1 MNMKFAELLK
11 NQIIGNNINLVSFDT
26 NSLSEWL
33 KSNFV
38 SLLGNHNI
46 SVNTITL
53 TKLDNN
59 SYKSLF
65 SLNAQNEKDSYVME
79 FGILK
84 SNEYI
89 EQANEILNRLSVL
102 FLEDNFS
109 KLDLLNIL
117 KKNRFNLSKI
127 NNVNTLLIYKS
138 EYCQEHI

>member
-11 NQIIGNNINLVSFDT
+11 NQIIGNDINLVSFDT

>member
-1 MNMKFAELLK
+1 MKFAELLK
-11 NQIIGNNINLVSFDT
+11 NQIIGNDINLVSFDT

-127 NNVNTLLIYKS
+127 NNVNTLLIY
-138 EYCQEHI
+138 

>member
-11 NQIIGNNINLVSFDT
+11 NQIIGNDINLVSFDT

-127 NNVNTLLIYKS
+127 NNVNTLLIY
-138 EYCQEHI
+138 

>member
-1 MNMKFAELLK
+1 MKFAELLK
-11 NQIIGNNINLVSFDT
+11 NQIIGNDINLVSFDT

-46 SVNTITL
+46 SVNSITL

-127 NNVNTLLIYKS
+127 NNVNTLLIY
-138 EYCQEHI
+138 

>member
-1 MNMKFAELLK
+1 MKFAELLK
-11 NQIIGNNINLVSFDT
+11 NQIIGNDINLVSFNT

-46 SVNTITL
+46 SVNSITL

-89 EQANEILNRLSVL
+89 EQANEILNRLSIL

-109 KLDLLNIL
+109 KLDLSNIL

-127 NNVNTLLIYKS
+127 NNVITLLIY
-138 EYCQEHI
+138 